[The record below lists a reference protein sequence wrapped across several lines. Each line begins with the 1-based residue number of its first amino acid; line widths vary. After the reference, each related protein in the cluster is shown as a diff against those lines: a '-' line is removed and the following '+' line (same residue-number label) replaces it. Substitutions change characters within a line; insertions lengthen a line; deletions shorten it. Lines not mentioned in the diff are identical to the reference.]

1 MGLICRFLIGL
12 GLIKNGGLSLG
23 FGYRLPCCWRNSQQK
38 VSFGKKYFWF
48 RINYC
53 FFFLMEKTEEKEWQ
67 PFLMWF
73 RAKSLCVMLYFIHGI
88 WVTPYTGVIY
98 KSSLC
103 CFCYWWPV
111 KYLTTIDP
119 NSSKNVIFGDLC
131 TYLASYFLLIL
142 MLYFCS
148 KYSASRI
155 LYEYS
160 FLKAYK
166 LPPPINEEI
175 KPV

>member
-1 MGLICRFLIGL
+1 M
-12 GLIKNGGLSLG
+12 
-23 FGYRLPCCWRNSQQK
+23 
-38 VSFGKKYFWF
+38 
-48 RINYC
+48 

-88 WVTPYTGVIY
+88 WVTPYTGFIY

-119 NSSKNVIFGDLC
+119 NSSKNIIFWWFMHIFSFL
-131 TYLASYFLLIL
+131 FLLIL

-160 FLKAYK
+160 FLK
-166 LPPPINEEI
+166 LINYPTDKWRNQTSLGFLIPLYFGEYLQCSQEGIEE
-175 KPV
+175 